1 MIVAVAYAKEANVVS
16 LAKSRS
22 KVNWPTVGI
31 SVALA
36 AVVSSLILAFGVIA
50 MHLSAEQQ
58 LLKPEPANSEE
69 LALAVEQGVDNAI
82 SKHQAA
88 PNARESNV
96 PTMEDEPAPSK
107 TVDPIFGI
115 SPPQQGDMPSGG
127 AIVGN
132 APSGNPGS
140 EIPTPSVAELNGIV
154 HTLVATPASDDEKAA
169 LLEAGHAGVVVPR
182 TVYTMGIF
190 RAPNGWFEITGPVTV
205 TGNRATAHLNSGSV
219 GRPSISLDITFVYLG
234 GRWKLA
240 SSSMCQGVKTVG
252 LPIYCN
258 A

>member
-1 MIVAVAYAKEANVVS
+1 MSPANP
-16 LAKSRS
+16 RS
-22 KVNWPTVGI
+22 KINWPTVGM

-50 MHLSAEQQ
+50 MHRSTEQQ
-58 LLKPEPANSEE
+58 LVKPESANSEE
-69 LALAVEQGVDNAI
+69 LALAVEQGLDNAI
-82 SKHQAA
+82 SKRQAA
-88 PNARESNV
+88 PNAAESTTPATETEPV
-96 PTMEDEPAPSK
+96 PSQT
-107 TVDPIFGI
+107 TDPVFGAVPI
-115 SPPQQGDMPSGG
+115 PQPDTADAGS
-127 AIVGN
+127 ASGN
-132 APSGNPGS
+132 APES

-182 TVYTMGIF
+182 TVYTMGLF

-205 TGNRATAHLNSGSV
+205 SGNRATAHLNSGSV
-219 GRPSISLDITFVYLG
+219 GRPSISLDITFVYVD

-252 LPIYCN
+252 LPIY
-258 A
+258 

>member
-1 MIVAVAYAKEANVVS
+1 MSPAKP
-16 LAKSRS
+16 RS
-22 KVNWPTVGI
+22 KINWPTVGM

-50 MHLSAEQQ
+50 MHRSAEQH
-58 LLKPEPANSEE
+58 LVKPESINSEE
-69 LALAVEQGVDNAI
+69 LALAVERGMDNAI
-82 SKHQAA
+82 SKRQAA
-88 PNARESNV
+88 PSATESTAPTTGTEPIPSAAADPVFGTV
-96 PTMEDEPAPSK
+96 PIPQAVTPDAGSATASTPS
-107 TVDPIFGI
+107 T
-115 SPPQQGDMPSGG
+115 
-127 AIVGN
+127 
-132 APSGNPGS
+132 
-140 EIPTPSVAELNGIV
+140 EIPTPTVEELNGIV

-182 TVYTMGIF
+182 TVYTMGLF

-219 GRPSISLDITFVYLG
+219 GRPSISLDINFVYVD